1 MNKKTNENEFVFE
14 RFEALYPPNCWEN
27 EIKKLIGFVSSG
39 NSAEIIGIPGV
50 GRSNLLGVLSYN
62 RACRQ
67 HNLGDKYND
76 FHFVIMNF
84 TEMRKKN
91 EMEVLKFFFLSIVD
105 SLKERKMA
113 AEAEIAQKMLKES
126 FEIQDQ
132 QVILQGLK
140 KLVDYISIEKKL
152 TLVFLVD
159 RFEEFVP
166 YVTPEFFTDLRA
178 LRNRA
183 KYKFSVVFSVNRP
196 FQELLDPLT
205 YADFNEFLAGN
216 EIYLPLKDPASLN
229 FRIGFLQMK
238 AQNKITEEE
247 VNKVLSLT
255 SGHGKLTRLSIEALM
270 ETNEASDLKSF
281 LLGRPKINSLFQ
293 EIWKGLTPS
302 EQNYLET
309 FDPELKSAYLE
320 KTHILTGDKISIPL
334 FEEFV
339 EAQKNKPTETKAE
352 KITYNPETHEIKDGD
367 KVLSDSLT
375 ASEYK
380 LLKFLV
386 ENEGKILE
394 RDEIIN
400 AVWKDL
406 SSTAGVSEQAL
417 DQLIFRVRKKIEENP
432 NSPTHLQ
439 TIKGRGFKFTS

>member
-1 MNKKTNENEFVFE
+1 MNENELVFE
-14 RFEALYPPNCWEN
+14 RFEALYPPESWEN
-27 EIKKLIGFVSSG
+27 EIKKLVGFIYSG
-39 NSAEIIGIPGV
+39 NSTEIIGFPGV

-62 RACRQ
+62 RACRE
-67 HNLGDKYND
+67 HNLGDKQTQ
-76 FHFVIMNF
+76 FHFILMNF
-84 TEMRKKN
+84 TEMRKKS
-91 EMEVLKFFFLSIVD
+91 ELEVLKFFFISIVD
-105 SLKERKMA
+105 SLKERKMTE
-113 AEAEIAQKMLKES
+113 EAQRAQALLKES

-140 KLVDYISIEKKL
+140 KLVDYISIEKNL
-152 TLVFLVD
+152 TLVFLID
-159 RFEEFVP
+159 RFEEYIP

-196 FQELLDPLT
+196 FQELLDPAT
-205 YADFNEFLAGN
+205 YIDFNEFLDGN
-216 EIYLPLKDPASLN
+216 EIYLPLKDNASLN

-238 AQNKITEEE
+238 ANENISLEKINE
-247 VNKVLSLT
+247 VLTLT

-270 ETNEASDLKSF
+270 ETEDVDDLKS
-281 LLGRPKINSLFQ
+281 LLLKRQKIISLFN
-293 EIWKGLTPS
+293 EILKGLTPS
-302 EQNYLET
+302 EQNYLKD
-309 FDPELKSAYLE
+309 FDPKYKSEYLE
-320 KTHILTGDKISIPL
+320 KIHLITEGKISIPL
-334 FEEFV
+334 FESFINE
-339 EAQKNKPTETKAE
+339 QKNNPTEVKSE
-352 KITYNPETHEIKDGD
+352 KITYNPDTNEIKDGET
-367 KVLSDSLT
+367 VLSDSLT
-375 ASEYK
+375 SSEYK

-432 NSPTHLQ
+432 NTPIHLQ
-439 TIKGRGFKFTS
+439 TIKGRGFKFTT